1 MSKRAPVVTPAKGDV
16 LDHPLFERVER
27 NVPRLARQMVSAFV
41 AEIPIYSQLPREQLE
56 GEIRA
61 ITEAN
66 LRLFFGV
73 LRTGEPMSASQLA
86 EVRVSAARRAEEK
99 VPLDAVLTAY
109 HVGARIGWLA
119 LVEEHQPDETA
130 ALVAAGVRVLAY
142 TQQITAN
149 VAAAYLEEQQTI
161 FGEERD
167 AARLLASALLSGEP
181 ADAHATRL
189 GVAIAPAYVV
199 LALRMAPHPDE
210 ADDKDR
216 DVGGAIAA
224 RRKVRRVQAA
234 LDELA
239 GEPAITLL
247 DPTGGSVLLPSS
259 AEGATALAER
269 LPDLAVVL
277 EKAAGAA
284 IVIGGAIGYG
294 VSDVPRAAAQAH
306 DIVRLARTLDKP
318 PGAYL
323 LRDVLLEYQLT
334 RPSDAQVALASLIE
348 PLDRNPDL
356 LRTLEA
362 YLDEDLDR
370 RRTAT
375 ALHVHP
381 NTFDYRLRRIIELTG
396 LDPAKTH
403 GLQLLGAA
411 LAARRL
417 GEGSLA

>member
-1 MSKRAPVVTPAKGDV
+1 MSKRAVVVTPAEGQV
-16 LDHPLFERVER
+16 RDHSLYERVQR
-27 NVPRLARQMVSAFV
+27 NVPRLARRMVTAFV
-41 AEIPIYSQLPREQLE
+41 AEIPIYAQLPREQLE
-56 GEIRA
+56 GEIRT

-73 LRTGEPMSASQLA
+73 LRTGEPMPAAELA
-86 EVRVSAARRAEEK
+86 EVRLSAARRAEER

-119 LVEEHQPDETA
+119 LVEEHQPDETDV
-130 ALVAAGVRVLAY
+130 LLAAGARVLAY
-142 TQQITAN
+142 TQQVTAA
-149 VAAAYLEEQQTI
+149 VAAAYLDEQQTI

-167 AARLLASALLSGEP
+167 AARLFASALLSGEP
-181 ADAHATRL
+181 ADTLAARL
-189 GVAIAPAYVV
+189 GVAIAPAYLVV
-199 LALRMAPHPDE
+199 ALRIAPHPDE
-210 ADDKDR
+210 SDEK

-234 LDELA
+234 LDELS
-239 GEPAITLL
+239 GEPAITQL
-247 DPTGGSVLLPSS
+247 DPSGGSILLPTS
-259 AEGATALAER
+259 AEAAPALAER
-269 LPDLAVVL
+269 LSDLALVL
-277 EKAAGAA
+277 EKAAGAP
-284 IVIGGAIGYG
+284 VIAGGAIGYG
-294 VSDVPRAAAQAH
+294 VGDVPRAAAQAQ
-306 DIVRLARTLDKP
+306 DILRLTRVLDKP

-334 RPSDAQVALASLIE
+334 RPSDAQDALASLIG

-362 YLDEDLDR
+362 YLDADLDR
-370 RRTAT
+370 RSTAA

-396 LDPAKTH
+396 LDPATTH

-417 GEGSLA
+417 GEAPIP

>member
-1 MSKRAPVVTPAKGDV
+1 MPERAAVVTPAESDV

-27 NVPRLARQMVSAFV
+27 NVPRLARRMVTAFV

-56 GEIRA
+56 GEIRS

-73 LRTGEPMSASQLA
+73 LRTGEPMPAAQLA
-86 EVRVSAARRAEEK
+86 EVRLSAARRAEER

-119 LVEEHQPDETA
+119 LVEEHQPDETDV
-130 ALVAAGVRVLAY
+130 LLAAGVRVLAY
-142 TQQITAN
+142 TQQVTAA

-167 AARLLASALLSGEP
+167 AARLFASALLSGEP
-181 ADAHATRL
+181 ADAHAARL

-199 LALRMAPHPDE
+199 VALRIAPHPDE
-210 ADDKDR
+210 SDDK

-234 LDELA
+234 LDELT

-247 DPTGGSVLLPSS
+247 DPTGGSVLLPTSVE
-259 AEGATALAER
+259 AAPALAER
-269 LPDLAVVL
+269 LTDLALVL
-277 EKAAGAA
+277 ERAAGAP
-284 IVIGGAIGYG
+284 VVVGGAVGCG
-294 VSDVPRAAAQAH
+294 VGDVPRAAAQAH
-306 DIVRLARTLDKP
+306 DILRLTRMLDKP

-334 RPSDAQVALASLIE
+334 RPSDAQTVLASLIE

-362 YLDEDLDR
+362 YLDADLDR
-370 RRTAT
+370 RTTAA

-396 LDPAKTH
+396 LDPATTH

-417 GEGSLA
+417 GEGPVT